1 MAWRPRS
8 SWLSA
13 APAPQARAARRSGTA
28 SPTRTRR
35 LLRLAFAGP
44 PTLVRTVDRT
54 RLHRQHDAVM
64 AGIGASIEAV
74 RMDPKGM
81 HGGKAVRAGAAD
93 DLVSLCRQLPLD
105 TTRDAI
111 GHVDGIAGS
120 GEARRAHRLYHGH
133 VEVDGIQEHLEDAHG
148 DLGRPRRTDHDVR
161 TLALEHDGR
170 HDGAEACLARGEAA
184 CPPRPRV
191 EHTHAAVVHEA
202 EAFGDHARGHPEGM
216 RHGDAVTFA
225 VEHGH
230 VRRVATRR
238 AARVEARDLH
248 FLPGPDLLGDPR
260 RIVLARE
267 PLHRNVDEARVA
279 HVAVLVDGGP
289 LHRLGHHADV
299 LDRVVLERAQSE
311 ALEDVQHLDEHHPA
325 PGRLIA
331 RDAVTAIGAPQWRV
345 AHRLPLAQVGRP
357 EQAVVATRVF
367 HDGLRDLD

>member
-8 SWLSA
+8 SWLSV
-13 APAPQARAARRSGTA
+13 APAPQARAARRSGA
-28 SPTRTRR
+28 VRATRTRG
-35 LLRLAFAGP
+35 LWDIAFLVSLTFM
-44 PTLVRTVDRT
+44 PTVGRT
-54 RLHRQHDAVM
+54 RLHRQHDAVV

-148 DLGRPRRTDHDVR
+148 DLGRPRRTDHDLR

-202 EAFGDHARGHPEGM
+202 QAFGDHARGHTERM
-216 RHGDAVTFA
+216 RHGDAVAVA

-238 AARVEARDLH
+238 AA
-248 FLPGPDLLGDPR
+248 
-260 RIVLARE
+260 
-267 PLHRNVDEARVA
+267 
-279 HVAVLVDGGP
+279 
-289 LHRLGHHADV
+289 
-299 LDRVVLERAQSE
+299 
-311 ALEDVQHLDEHHPA
+311 
-325 PGRLIA
+325 
-331 RDAVTAIGAPQWRV
+331 
-345 AHRLPLAQVGRP
+345 
-357 EQAVVATRVF
+357 
-367 HDGLRDLD
+367 